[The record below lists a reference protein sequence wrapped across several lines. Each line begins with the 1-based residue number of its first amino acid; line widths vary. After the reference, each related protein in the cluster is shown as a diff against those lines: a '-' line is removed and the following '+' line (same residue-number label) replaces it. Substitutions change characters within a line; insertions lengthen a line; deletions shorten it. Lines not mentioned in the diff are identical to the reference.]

1 MSNWKYI
8 CEVGDIPRQ
17 GARRVAREKGLEVAI
32 FRNAADEIFA
42 LLDRCPHKGGPLSQ
56 AAAKDLIRA
65 VANRPVSDAVVEDT
79 ARRIASLRATPE
91 AKEGLAAF
99 LDKRPAAW
107 IAQG

>member
-1 MSNWKYI
+1 MATEELDAKVS
-8 CEVGDIPRQ
+8 EV
-17 GARRVAREKGLEVAI
+17 VE
-32 FRNAADEIFA
+32 A
-42 LLDRCPHKGGPLSQ
+42 LLQGGPKSQ

-65 VANRPVSDAVVEDT
+65 VANRPVSDALVMDT